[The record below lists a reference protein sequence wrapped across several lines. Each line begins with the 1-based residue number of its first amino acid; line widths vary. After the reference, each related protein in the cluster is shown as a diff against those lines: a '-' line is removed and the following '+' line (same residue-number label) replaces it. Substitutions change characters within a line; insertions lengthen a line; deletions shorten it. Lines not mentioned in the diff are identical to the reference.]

1 MKRLIVTSFAA
12 AFLLA
17 GCGAKDA
24 EYYSKHT
31 DEAKEK
37 LSECVKANTNQDK
50 ECSAAAEGL
59 SRAMADKVNEMLK
72 DKK

>member
-1 MKRLIVTSFAA
+1 MKKLIVTSLAA

-37 LSECVKANTNQDK
+37 LSECMKAKNSEDK

-59 SRAMADKVNEMLK
+59 SRSMADTVNEMLK